1 MYQIEKV
8 SKLYKKKEEVI
19 YAVNEVSFEVKQ
31 GTIFGLIGLSGAGK
45 STLLRCLNLL
55 EIPDKGKVYF
65 QNQDLTSMPSKSL
78 RKHRQNIGMIFQHFN
93 LFPSRTVFENVALP
107 LKLQGLAEDE
117 IKTKVSSVLKYVSLE
132 NRINAYPKTL
142 SGGEAQRVAIAR
154 AIVSEPKVLLCDEP
168 TSALDPQTTGTILQL
183 LKDLNQKLDLTI
195 VLITHELEVVESIC
209 DEVAVLKKGCIV
221 DQGPVEEVF
230 MKMQS
235 DETKRLLQIPLR
247 VKKAK
252 EKITDDE
259 KLILVNERYADFT
272 SRSNLDN
279 VLDLA
284 YKNYHGEAYVS
295 YIVKAN
301 KKDKLEEYDGPI
313 LYKEEIL

>member
-55 EIPDKGKVYF
+55 EIPDKGKIYF

-209 DEVAVLKKGCIV
+209 DEVAVLKKGRIV
-221 DQGPVEEVF
+221 DQGTVEEVF

-235 DETKRLLQIPLR
+235 DETKRLLQIPFR

-252 EKITDDE
+252 EKITADE

-284 YKNYHGEAYVS
+284 YKNYHGESYVS

>member
-55 EIPDKGKVYF
+55 EIPDEGKIYF
-65 QNQDLTSMPSKSL
+65 QNQDLTSMSSKSL
-78 RKHRQNIGMIFQHFN
+78 RKHRQNVGMIFQHFN

-154 AIVSEPKVLLCDEP
+154 AIVSEP
-168 TSALDPQTTGTILQL
+168 
-183 LKDLNQKLDLTI
+183 
-195 VLITHELEVVESIC
+195 
-209 DEVAVLKKGCIV
+209 
-221 DQGPVEEVF
+221 
-230 MKMQS
+230 
-235 DETKRLLQIPLR
+235 
-247 VKKAK
+247 
-252 EKITDDE
+252 
-259 KLILVNERYADFT
+259 
-272 SRSNLDN
+272 
-279 VLDLA
+279 
-284 YKNYHGEAYVS
+284 
-295 YIVKAN
+295 
-301 KKDKLEEYDGPI
+301 
-313 LYKEEIL
+313 